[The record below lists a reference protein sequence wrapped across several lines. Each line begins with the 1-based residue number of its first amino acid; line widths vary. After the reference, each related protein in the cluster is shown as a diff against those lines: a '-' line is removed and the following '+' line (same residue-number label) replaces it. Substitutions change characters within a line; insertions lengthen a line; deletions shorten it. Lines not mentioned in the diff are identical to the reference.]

1 MPQWYFRPV
10 HPREVGMA
18 IQVSACPERRRSD
31 PTRSGLF
38 SYLLSINLSPAV
50 SRGFFFAAALATIAT
65 FGGNLFRQY
74 DRLWGEGHEGIGLGR
89 CSVLCLSACASVAQQ
104 QAAKMN
110 EAAQRMSASV
120 A

>member
-74 DRLWGEGHEGIGLGR
+74 DRLWGAAHEGIGLGR
-89 CSVLCLSACASVAQQ
+89 CSALCF
-104 QAAKMN
+104 
-110 EAAQRMSASV
+110 SASPT
-120 A
+120 APQRQPPNTNSAATSIPTDP